1 MGWVPTVSPHP
12 LGSRPWAGHGLPWA
26 PSRWILDLGGPG
38 SVTWW
43 TERLCQHTFDG
54 IQKPVVLMLSGPCV
68 SLVGGVSKLFSEAPT
83 LVVSDVGKLPPNFSV
98 SCVIPAQSLSRHT
111 FTHVST
117 SLALGGR

>member
-1 MGWVPTVSPHP
+1 M
-12 LGSRPWAGHGLPWA
+12 
-26 PSRWILDLGGPG
+26 DLGGPG

-43 TERLCQHTFDG
+43 TERLCQHAFDG
-54 IQKPVVLMLSGPCV
+54 IQKLVVLMLRGPCV

-98 SCVIPAQSLSRHT
+98 FCVVPAQSLSRCT